1 MRERLAA
8 AYAAIPIIVSPPSI
22 GDDLAIN
29 ATSAGMSPFDG
40 LPFDLASLSRGALV
54 CEAIMKPART
64 RLLMEAEKLGHPIQ
78 EGRHMLDY
86 QVGAIREFFG
96 LQP

>member
-1 MRERLAA
+1 
-8 AYAAIPIIVSPPSI
+8 
-22 GDDLAIN
+22 
-29 ATSAGMSPFDG
+29 
-40 LPFDLASLSRGALV
+40 
-54 CEAIMKPART
+54 MKPART